1 MLLPIGPKELFVAS
15 NDTGYQERL
24 RQSITD
30 AMIYGFGFTAALL
43 AIASLWLG
51 R

>member
-1 MLLPIGPKELFVAS
+1 M
-15 NDTGYQERL
+15 T
-24 RQSITD
+24 ITD

-43 AIASLWLG
+43 AAAALWVG